1 MTTSTTQH
9 DLSYATTVFDSDA
22 NGAITFPNS
31 IVTLRALSPVA
42 TEELIRNAETIT
54 LKPGEVLF
62 SAGQTFKEAV
72 YIVIEGQ
79 LQLTHPGATPVCLEP
94 GYLLGIANY
103 FDGTPYL
110 STATAISNVTL
121 KILSTDRIRDAEK
134 RYPALFSA
142 VNRLLTERI
151 RSQAIQPARGVW
163 ALPARTIMQS
173 PLVTCPPTATVGDAF
188 ATMNQRRIGSL
199 GVINTDQSLLGLITF
214 VSLAEGLISSK
225 ATANDPVIN
234 TVCEAAHLISAD
246 APLWKVQSEQNR
258 LGSKYLVVVEDNKPV
273 GVISQTDVLYTL
285 VSYQRS
291 VIAQVVDSKDFQEL
305 KTFPERLGVIALEL
319 RENNRSAGL
328 AVRAL
333 SEIHLAIQRR
343 CIELVLAELKQEG
356 HGEPPVPFAFI
367 IMGSGGRKEMM
378 IKTDQDNGII
388 LADKPNTSAPETKT
402 WFMDFC
408 DRVNHRLDEVGY
420 DWCTGDIMARNPD
433 FHRSL
438 TDWQQ
443 QISRIAEIPS
453 EKTARWSTIVF
464 DFETLYGDD
473 RLTVALRNHLFQEL
487 KRKPRLLRLM
497 VADDATG
504 GPAIGFFNRLVTA
517 SDKERRGKIDL
528 KRNGT
533 RILADI
539 ARIYAL
545 SEGIAV
551 TNTGD
556 RLSALVRQGRFDS
569 AFIESVLAA
578 YDELLDLTLGHQL
591 WQLEHGRPL
600 DKLLALKEI
609 TPLQE
614 ESLRVAMRVIKHLQ
628 GRMQGEFG
636 TIML

>member
-1 MTTSTTQH
+1 VTTLTTNHNQ
-9 DLSYATTVFDSDA
+9 SDA
-22 NGAITFPNS
+22 ITVSSSYPDGTITFPNS
-31 IVTLRALSPVA
+31 MATLRALSPA
-42 TEELIRNAETIT
+42 AAEELTQNSQTIT
-54 LKPGEVLF
+54 LKPGEILF
-62 SAGQTFKEAV
+62 SAGETFKEAV
-72 YIVIEGQ
+72 FIVAEGQ
-79 LQLTHPGATPVCLEP
+79 VELAHPGETPVLLEP

-103 FDGTPYL
+103 FDATPYL
-110 STATAISNVTL
+110 ATATAISDVMLQVLPTE
-121 KILSTDRIRDAEK
+121 RIRAAEQ

-151 RSQAIQPARGVW
+151 RSQAVQPRGVW
-163 ALPARTIMQS
+163 ALPARAIIQS
-173 PLVTCPPTATVGDAF
+173 PLVTCPPSATVEEAF

-199 GVINTDQSLLGLITF
+199 GVVNTDQSLLGLITF
-214 VSLAEGLISSK
+214 VSLAEGLISNK
-225 ATANDPVIN
+225 AKANDTVVD

-246 APLWKVQSEQNR
+246 APLWKVQSEQIR
-258 LGSKYLVVVEDNKPV
+258 LGSKYLVVMEDNKPV

-291 VIAQVVDSKDFQEL
+291 VIVQVVDSKDFQEL
-305 KTFPERLGVIALEL
+305 KTFSARLGAIAREL

-343 CIELVLAELKQEG
+343 CIELVLAELRGEDR
-356 HGEPPVPFAFI
+356 GEPPVPFAFI

-388 LADKPNTSAPETKT
+388 LADKPNTSASETKE

-533 RILADI
+533 RILADA

-545 SEGIAV
+545 SEGIAA

-591 WQLEHGRPL
+591 RQLEQGKPL
-600 DKLLALKEI
+600 DKLLELTEI

-614 ESLRVAMRVIKHLQ
+614 ESLRMAMRVIKHLQ
-628 GRMQGEFG
+628 GRMQGDFG

>member
-1 MTTSTTQH
+1 MTTSITTHKQ
-9 DLSYATTVFDSDA
+9 SDA
-22 NGAITFPNS
+22 TAVSSSYDVSAITFPNS
-31 IVTLRALSPVA
+31 IAALRALSPA
-42 TEELIRNAETIT
+42 AAEDLIGSAQTIT
-54 LKPGEVLF
+54 LQPSEILF
-62 SAGQTFKEAV
+62 SAGQTFKDKV
-72 YIVIEGQ
+72 FILVEGQ
-79 LQLTHPGATPVCLEP
+79 LELISPGETCVLVEP

-110 STATAISNVTL
+110 ATATAISNVTL
-121 KILSTDRIRDAEK
+121 QVLPTARIREAEQ

-151 RSQAIQPARGVW
+151 RSQATHPIRGVW
-163 ALPARTIMQS
+163 ALPARAIMQS
-173 PLVTCPPTATVGDAF
+173 PLVTCSPTATVEAAF

-199 GVINTDQSLLGLITF
+199 GIVGKDQDLLGLITF
-214 VSLAEGLISSK
+214 VSLAEGLITTK
-225 ATANDPVIN
+225 ATANDSVIE
-234 TVCEAAHLISAD
+234 TVCEAAHQISAD
-246 APLWKVQSEQNR
+246 APLWKVQSEQTR
-258 LGSKYLVVVEDNKPV
+258 LGSKYLVVMEDNKPV

-285 VSYQRS
+285 LSYQRS
-291 VIAQVVDSKDFQEL
+291 VIAQVVESKDFQEL
-305 KTFPERLGVIALEL
+305 KTFPGRLGAIAREL

-343 CIELVLAELKQEG
+343 CIELALAELKQAG
-356 HGEPPVPFAFI
+356 RGEPPVPFALI

-388 LADKPNTSAPETKT
+388 LADKPNTNAPETKA
-402 WFMDFC
+402 WFVDFC
-408 DRVNHRLDEVGY
+408 DQVNHRLDEVGY
-420 DWCTGDIMARNPD
+420 DWCTGGIMARNPD

-438 TDWQQ
+438 KDWQQ

-473 RLTVALRNHLFQEL
+473 RLTVALRNHLFYEL

-533 RILADI
+533 RILADA

-545 SEGIAV
+545 SEGIAA

-591 WQLEHGRPL
+591 TQLEQGKPL
-600 DKLLALKEI
+600 DKLLELTEI

-614 ESLRVAMRVIKHLQ
+614 ESLRMAMRVIKHLQ
-628 GRMQGEFG
+628 GRMQGDFG

>member
-1 MTTSTTQH
+1 MTTSITNYDQSNGTAVSS
-9 DLSYATTVFDSDA
+9 SYAD
-22 NGAITFPNS
+22 GAITFPKS
-31 IVTLRALSPVA
+31 IATLRALSPIA
-42 TEELIRNAETIT
+42 AEELIRHAQTVT
-54 LKPGEVLF
+54 LKPGEILF
-62 SAGQTFKEAV
+62 SAGQSFKDAV
-72 YIVIEGQ
+72 FIVDEGQ
-79 LQLTHPGATPVCLEP
+79 LELAHSGETPVRVEP

-110 STATAISNVTL
+110 ATATAISDVTL
-121 KILSTDRIRDAEK
+121 QVLPSARLREAEQ

-151 RSQAIQPARGVW
+151 RSQATHPVRGVW
-163 ALPARTIMQS
+163 ALPARAIMQS
-173 PLVTCPPTATVGDAF
+173 PLVTCPPTATVEEAF

-199 GVINTDQSLLGLITF
+199 GVVNIEQSLLGLITF

-225 ATANDPVIN
+225 AKANDPVVDS
-234 TVCEAAHLISAD
+234 VCEAANLISAD
-246 APLWKVQSEQNR
+246 APLWKVQSEQSR

-291 VIAQVVDSKDFQEL
+291 VIAQVVDSKDFREL
-305 KTFPERLGVIALEL
+305 KTFPTRLGAIAREL
-319 RENNRSAGL
+319 RDNNRSAGL

-343 CIELVLAELKQEG
+343 CIELVLAEIKQEG
-356 HGEPPVPFAFI
+356 GGEPPVPFAFI

-388 LADKPNTSAPETKT
+388 LADKPNTSAPETKA

-443 QISRIAEIPS
+443 QISRIAEMPS

-473 RLTVALRNHLFQEL
+473 RLTVALRHHLFLEL

-517 SDKERRGKIDL
+517 SDKKRRGKIDL

-533 RILADI
+533 RILADV

-545 SEGIAV
+545 SEGIAA

-556 RLSALVRQGRFDS
+556 RLSALVRQGRFDA

-578 YDELLDLTLGHQL
+578 YDELLDLTLGHQIR
-591 WQLEHGRPL
+591 QLEQGKTL
-600 DKLLALKEI
+600 DKLLKLKEI

-614 ESLRVAMRVIKHLQ
+614 ESLRMAMRVIKHLQ